1 MTKFNRIDTIG
12 TLLFEVHSDAGLEG
26 CFRQLEDAD
35 RYARLLQRE
44 LGLRVY
50 VMPYKI
56 SHQETFPHV

>member
-1 MTKFNRIDTIG
+1 MTKFDRIDTTG
-12 TLLFEVHSDAGLEG
+12 VLLFEVYSDVGLEG

-56 SHQETFPHV
+56 SNQEIFPHV